1 MEGSKLKN
9 DEKSKYTKEQLVNAD
24 KYRHSKDLLN
34 ALLDADKLY
43 SHDDVEQ
50 LIKRFLK
57 GKVKAC

>member
-1 MEGSKLKN
+1 MKN

-50 LIKRFLK
+50 LTKRFLK